1 MPTQHIEILI
11 SPIGETRIA
20 THGFHGPKCR
30 EATKALERV
39 LGRKL
44 TETLTAEY
52 HLDATEE
59 ASVAQQPNAS
69 C

>member
-1 MPTQHIEILI
+1 MPTQQIEILVL
-11 SPIGETRIA
+11 PTGETRIA
-20 THGFHGPKCR
+20 THGFQGPKCR

-52 HLDATEE
+52 HLAVTEE
-59 ASVAQQPNAS
+59 ASVAQHPQAS
-69 C
+69 R

>member
-1 MPTQHIEILI
+1 MSTGHIEILI
-11 SPIGETRIA
+11 SPTGETRIA

-30 EATKALERV
+30 EATKTLERV

-59 ASVAQQPNAS
+59 ASVAQQPDAS
-69 C
+69 R